1 MSKLRPK
8 FPGFIFLFI
17 SAQFVFL
24 GTTLAQNSG
33 TEKIQDLKEKIQTQ
47 QGELK
52 KSQRKKKEIYREL
65 KKSEKAISKTNRRLY
80 SLTKKQKILR
90 KDLKNLEEKTSL
102 VEQNIKSERQ
112 LLEKHFYHL
121 YVNESGGLTPIKIIL
136 GSKNLT
142 ETSRQIR
149 YLSYVSASR
158 RELIL
163 KLEAN
168 LASLETLSFQK
179 RGTEEKLKKLKKS
192 EANQKKKLVEEKSK
206 KQHILKKVNSR
217 ITRTKKSLKRDETAL
232 NRKIKELARAAE
244 KRQRSRTIKN
254 TKLPDRTFDGKSFK
268 KLKGKLRLPA
278 LGNLKY
284 RFGTQREGDILWKGV
299 FIEANKG
306 QPVKAIASGEV
317 VYADWLGGFGNLLII
332 DHGGGYLSLYGNNES
347 LLQGVGNIVKAGDT
361 VATVGNTGGNSNS
374 GLYFE
379 LRFKGKPFNPLKWV
393 KF

>member
-1 MSKLRPK
+1 M
-8 FPGFIFLFI
+8 
-17 SAQFVFL
+17 
-24 GTTLAQNSG
+24 
-33 TEKIQDLKEKIQTQ
+33 D
-47 QGELK
+47 
-52 KSQRKKKEIYREL
+52 
-65 KKSEKAISKTNRRLY
+65 
-80 SLTKKQKILR
+80 
-90 KDLKNLEEKTSL
+90 
-102 VEQNIKSERQ
+102 
-112 LLEKHFYHL
+112 
-121 YVNESGGLTPIKIIL
+121 
-136 GSKNLT
+136 SKNGK
-142 ETSRQIR
+142 
-149 YLSYVSASR
+149 AP
-158 RELIL
+158 
-163 KLEAN
+163 
-168 LASLETLSFQK
+168 
-179 RGTEEKLKKLKKS
+179 
-192 EANQKKKLVEEKSK
+192 
-206 KQHILKKVNSR
+206 
-217 ITRTKKSLKRDETAL
+217 TKKSLKRDETAL

-306 QPVKAIASGEV
+306 QPVIAIASGED